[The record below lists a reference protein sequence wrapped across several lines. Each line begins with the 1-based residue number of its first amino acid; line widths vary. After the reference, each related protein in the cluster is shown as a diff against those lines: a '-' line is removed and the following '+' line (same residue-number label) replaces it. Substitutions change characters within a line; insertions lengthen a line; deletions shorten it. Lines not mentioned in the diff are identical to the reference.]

1 MFIDTQIILGGEK
14 MKNTKKSLIASGIS
28 LAVSVALLA
37 GSTFAWFTDS
47 VTNKGNKIQAGSL
60 AVELWNGNTEI
71 TDSSGPVFNYDEWEP
86 GYSTGAD
93 LWVRNA
99 GTLALKYELEFQNIQ
114 TSGGIE
120 NVIDVTVNGEAV
132 GTLADY
138 IGGKNIAAGVLKA
151 GESGN
156 HSNIVLKM
164 RESAGNEYQE
174 AYAAFDILLK
184 ATQYTFE
191 ADGFGDTLYD
201 GEAAYDDGGYS
212 IAPVTVTEEVVS
224 GADTVLKDQGVTVTV
239 PADSTAEDTVTLTIE
254 DGVTPDSVQAPSGST
269 VVTYEINLVN
279 GSGEAVSLTEPAV
292 ISLFVGKGLA
302 NVILYHNS
310 QPVTDAVYDME
321 TGIIT
326 FETDSFSPF
335 TVVYDGKAV
344 AFVNGNAYA
353 SFSEA
358 LIAANNG
365 GTVELL
371 SSPDTGYSFGYT
383 EAWVNEGVSSKN
395 PNSYGKNV
403 YAYTLNNVTVT
414 SAGGERAVIKGI
426 DMLPAKVT
434 ETDPQ
439 DSSLDSYYTKLSVD
453 GLAFRNIDFTDAVKI
468 GSTITGLS
476 ALKNISFENCTFDM
490 TESDE
495 TYKDALLI
503 KAPSGLQDGDV
514 YVSDGITVKN
524 CEFLNCRRSISLDK
538 AKNTNI
544 SGNNFSECTYGLYG
558 YNILG
563 KFVFS
568 GNVLSNGEG
577 AIRINTVS
585 NNYAAHDYSSDITVT
600 GNIMTGMTQR
610 NGYFCYTAYD
620 NGKQSGKTEY
630 TVSDNYWGA
639 AEGVTAVKG
648 FRIKTTYSP
657 SVAQTIED
665 TAPRTS
671 PGQ

>member
-1 MFIDTQIILGGEK
+1 MTG
-14 MKNTKKSLIASGIS
+14 TKKSLIASGIS
-28 LAVSVALLA
+28 LAVSVALLV

-47 VTNKGNKIQAGSL
+47 VTNKNNRIQAGSL

-71 TDSSGPVFNYDEWEP
+71 TDSSGPVFNYDKWEP

-93 LWVRNA
+93 LWVKNA

-120 NVIDVTVNGEAV
+120 NVIDVTVNGEAA

-151 GESGN
+151 GESGK

-164 RESAGNEYQE
+164 REEAGNEYKE

-201 GEAAYDDGGYS
+201 GEAAYDDGEYS
-212 IAPVTVTEEVVS
+212 IAPVTVTKNVVS

-239 PADSTAEDTVTLTIE
+239 PADSTEEDTVTLIIE
-254 DGVTPDSVQAPSGST
+254 DGVTPDSIQAPSGST
-269 VVTYEINLVN
+269 VVTYEIKLVN
-279 GSGEAVSLTEPAV
+279 GSGEAVSLSEPAV

-310 QPVTDAVYDME
+310 QAVTGAVYDME

-344 AFVNGNAYA
+344 AFVNGKAYA

-358 LIAANNG
+358 LIAADNG
-365 GTVELL
+365 GTVKLL

-383 EAWVNEGVSSKN
+383 QAWVNEGASTKN

-426 DMLPAKVT
+426 DMVTNKVSA
-434 ETDPQ
+434 TDPQ
-439 DSSLDSYYTKLSVD
+439 DSSLTAYYTKLSVD
-453 GLAFRNIDFTDAVKI
+453 GLVFRNIDFTDAVKI
-468 GSTITGLS
+468 GSTTTGLS
-476 ALKNISFENCTFDM
+476 VLKNISFENCTFDM

-514 YVSDGITVKN
+514 YVSDGITVEN

-563 KFVFS
+563 NFVFS

-577 AIRINTVS
+577 AIQINTVS

-600 GNIMTGMTQR
+600 GNIMTGMTQK

-671 PGQ
+671 PEQ